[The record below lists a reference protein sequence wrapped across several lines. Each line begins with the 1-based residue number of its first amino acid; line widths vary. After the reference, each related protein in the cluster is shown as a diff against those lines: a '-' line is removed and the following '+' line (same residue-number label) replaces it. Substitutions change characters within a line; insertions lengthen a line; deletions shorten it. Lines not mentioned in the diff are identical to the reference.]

1 MADIDTKNKLKTF
14 LLRTRWKTE
23 GQGEA
28 VIRFA
33 EEVLPLFVRKYLD
46 TDFVDIYSQTRH
58 EVYANWRER
67 VFDIPEANKENAAAE
82 DQYTETLKLL
92 ADFYDST
99 TFKGKQK
106 AVLTEYEKAGK
117 KIVAKKQPKKHIPQ
131 PDPLLPEQD
140 GQEELTEG
148 KIRQVNVTRHERN
161 QRLRQQC
168 LAHYGYV
175 YPSSG

>member
-33 EEVLPLFVRKYLD
+33 EDVLPLFVRKYLD

-161 QRLRQQC
+161 Q
-168 LAHYGYV
+168 
-175 YPSSG
+175 